1 MIAAVCLFA
10 FGSLAL
16 RMVGVAVAF
25 PAVWVAAS
33 LISGAVLVFG
43 YWLLRR
49 IRPVRA
55 PGTAASLA
63 AAVWGLS
70 AATGLALFANAAL
83 DSILAK
89 TVGPQAA
96 EVWGAAISGP
106 VDEELLKLAG
116 IVLIAVA
123 FPCAVRGPADG
134 FVIGALVGL
143 GFQMTENVFMAVQE
157 VTGHGGLGGVETVA
171 QSAVM
176 RVLLT
181 GLGTHWALSAAAGTA
196 VGLIAAAAWRP
207 GARTVSAALLL
218 VVLALG
224 MHSFMNLPVLHEA
237 GGSVFKALMNFA
249 VVMTLYFA
257 VRRIHLRRFR
267 DALEAA
273 GEESG
278 LGRGPSLALAS
289 RSGRRR
295 ALRRAAA
302 ADRAALGN
310 EQDRLV
316 AAAESRAF
324 HRAARPGGR

>member
-1 MIAAVCLFA
+1 MCLFA
-10 FGSLAL
+10 FGSPAL
-16 RMVGVAVAF
+16 RLVGVAVAF

-63 AAVWGLS
+63 AAAWGLF

-123 FPCAVRGPADG
+123 FPCAVRGPVDG

-143 GFQMTENVFMAVQE
+143 GFQMMENVFMAVQE
-157 VTGHGGLGGVETVA
+157 VTGHGGLGGVEAVV

-207 GARTVSAALLL
+207 RARTVSAALLL
-218 VVLALG
+218 VVLALA

-237 GGSVFKALMNFA
+237 GGAVFKALVNFA

-257 VRRIHLRRFR
+257 VRRVHLRRFR
-267 DALEAA
+267 DALEAL
-273 GEESG
+273 GEENG
-278 LGRGPSLALAS
+278 LGRGSSLAPAT
-289 RSGRRR
+289 RSGRRG
-295 ALRRAAA
+295 ALRQAAA

-316 AAAESRAF
+316 AAAEARAF
-324 HRAARPGGR
+324 ERAARPGGR